1 MNDHTLRADT
11 LRGIAEIADFLGETE
26 RRVYYQAER
35 GMLPLF
41 KRGAI
46 WYGRKSTILAQ
57 IEHKEHAVNKQNVGA
72 LGSAAVADPE

>member
-1 MNDHTLRADT
+1 MNDHTLRSDT

-57 IEHKEHAVNKQNVGA
+57 IERKENAVTNKDLGA
-72 LGSAAVADPE
+72 LGSLAVASPE